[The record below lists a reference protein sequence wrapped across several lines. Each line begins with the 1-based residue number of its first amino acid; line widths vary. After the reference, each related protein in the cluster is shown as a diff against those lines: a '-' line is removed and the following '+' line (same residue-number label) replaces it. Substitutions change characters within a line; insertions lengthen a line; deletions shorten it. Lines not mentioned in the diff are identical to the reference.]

1 MPEAV
6 VTALALV
13 VAVWLGAHVFE
24 GLRSHRRRREA
35 GAPWV
40 PGRNRP
46 DQLPTARGDPAQPV
60 DRDAPATVGAEPP
73 GAVPGP
79 DERH

>member
-1 MPEAV
+1 MSDAV
-6 VTALALV
+6 VHALAVV

-24 GLRSHRRRREA
+24 GLRSYMRRREA

-40 PGRNRP
+40 PGRSRP
-46 DQLPTARGDPAQPV
+46 DELPTAPGDPAQPAE
-60 DRDAPATVGAEPP
+60 RDAPAAAGAEPP
-73 GAVPGP
+73 GAEPGH